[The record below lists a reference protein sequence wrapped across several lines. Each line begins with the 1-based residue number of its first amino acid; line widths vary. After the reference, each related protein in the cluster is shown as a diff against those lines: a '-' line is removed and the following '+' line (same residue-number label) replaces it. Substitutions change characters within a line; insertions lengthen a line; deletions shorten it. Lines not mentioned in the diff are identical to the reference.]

1 MKGYKVTIQKLDG
14 VWSTKHWTFHV
25 RNSSI
30 KRITILA
37 LIMLASG
44 GILRGVNTIIF

>member
-1 MKGYKVTIQKLDG
+1 MKGYKVTIQKQDG
-14 VWSTKHWTFHV
+14 VWTEKSWSFTV

-30 KRITILA
+30 KRITIMA

-44 GILRGVNTIIF
+44 GILRGFNTIIF